1 MFCSSLL
8 MIHMTF
14 GKKALWFLGALSV
27 FAALVA
33 GSSIFWF
40 LRNEPSPREWKF
52 SPLWSETEK
61 EQILMVAD
69 YMERHG
75 PERFLLRSLSPNS
88 RHIDWHLFSEFSM
101 SQYMKDEIRER
112 LQMIRET
119 AENGD
124 GRCRSSH
131 HESLLHLAAGLGHVQ
146 LLNRLLQMNADPNLQ
161 IIMSPQAAQ
170 LLNGSELGDTPMT
183 YACCPGLGDGAPLPV
198 GNRLTCLSLLI
209 RNGASVDKIGPA
221 GWPPLVMSCVAGIG
235 GAPYEETALLL
246 LKHGADISICPEL
259 RGKKTSLLSWAVA
272 ASYPNVVRK
281 LCEAGYDPNFRGEM
295 SPPLLCLNLHAPDTA
310 LRITQILI
318 QYGADVNAAMPVDT
332 APPDSAGD
340 TALLNLCRQ
349 LGAIDEELLPQMR
362 ELVNL
367 LINEGADVNHQNS
380 VGETPLMLCCRDM
393 LLGDGTLDTVKLGIA
408 RLLLGPE
415 RQGVPAGQIWPHRP
429 PANRQPGKRTHPHGA
444 EKPAGIERFPLYPP
458 GSPLK
463 TFPFHMERRFSPCLR
478 RSSVLRQL
486 PESAAGHFPSAAEK
500 PFFRIL
506 GSPPPCG
513 NGAAPPRSPPR
524 SGFPAR
530 RRITSRA
537 RLPYPAAP
545 RNQAWTRC

>member
-112 LQMIRET
+112 LQM
-119 AENGD
+119 
-124 GRCRSSH
+124 
-131 HESLLHLAAGLGHVQ
+131 
-146 LLNRLLQMNADPNLQ
+146 NADPNLQ

-183 YACCPGLGDGAPLPV
+183 YACCPGLGDDAPLPV

-272 ASYPNVVRK
+272 AGYPNVVRK

-362 ELVNL
+362 DLVNL

-393 LLGDGTLDTVKLGIA
+393 LLGDGNLDTVKLGIA
-408 RLLLGPE
+408 RLLLDRNAKAFLRDRYG
-415 RQGVPAGQIWPHRP
+415 RTALQQI
-429 PANRQPGKRTHPHGA
+429 
-444 EKPAGIERFPLYPP
+444 
-458 GSPLK
+458 GSQENEHIHMVLK
-463 TFPFHMERRFSPCLR
+463 S
-478 RSSVLRQL
+478 L
-486 PESAAGHFPSAAEK
+486 PELNASPS
-500 PFFRIL
+500 
-506 GSPPPCG
+506 
-513 NGAAPPRSPPR
+513 
-524 SGFPAR
+524 
-530 RRITSRA
+530 
-537 RLPYPAAP
+537 
-545 RNQAWTRC
+545 TRQVLH

>member
-61 EQILMVAD
+61 EQILMLAD

-75 PERFLLRSLSPNS
+75 PERLLLRSLSPNS

-408 RLLLGPE
+408 RLLLDRNAKAFLRDRYG
-415 RQGVPAGQIWPHRP
+415 RTALQQI
-429 PANRQPGKRTHPHGA
+429 
-444 EKPAGIERFPLYPP
+444 
-458 GSPLK
+458 GSQENEHIHMVLK
-463 TFPFHMERRFSPCLR
+463 S
-478 RSSVLRQL
+478 L
-486 PESAAGHFPSAAEK
+486 PELNASPS
-500 PFFRIL
+500 
-506 GSPPPCG
+506 
-513 NGAAPPRSPPR
+513 
-524 SGFPAR
+524 
-530 RRITSRA
+530 
-537 RLPYPAAP
+537 
-545 RNQAWTRC
+545 TRQVLH

>member
-161 IIMSPQAAQ
+161 IIMSPQKAQ
-170 LLNGSELGDTPMT
+170 LLNGSEL
-183 YACCPGLGDGAPLPV
+183 
-198 GNRLTCLSLLI
+198 
-209 RNGASVDKIGPA
+209 
-221 GWPPLVMSCVAGIG
+221 
-235 GAPYEETALLL
+235 
-246 LKHGADISICPEL
+246 
-259 RGKKTSLLSWAVA
+259 
-272 ASYPNVVRK
+272 
-281 LCEAGYDPNFRGEM
+281 
-295 SPPLLCLNLHAPDTA
+295 
-310 LRITQILI
+310 
-318 QYGADVNAAMPVDT
+318 
-332 APPDSAGD
+332 
-340 TALLNLCRQ
+340 
-349 LGAIDEELLPQMR
+349 
-362 ELVNL
+362 
-367 LINEGADVNHQNS
+367 
-380 VGETPLMLCCRDM
+380 
-393 LLGDGTLDTVKLGIA
+393 
-408 RLLLGPE
+408 
-415 RQGVPAGQIWPHRP
+415 
-429 PANRQPGKRTHPHGA
+429 
-444 EKPAGIERFPLYPP
+444 
-458 GSPLK
+458 
-463 TFPFHMERRFSPCLR
+463 
-478 RSSVLRQL
+478 
-486 PESAAGHFPSAAEK
+486 
-500 PFFRIL
+500 
-506 GSPPPCG
+506 
-513 NGAAPPRSPPR
+513 
-524 SGFPAR
+524 
-530 RRITSRA
+530 
-537 RLPYPAAP
+537 
-545 RNQAWTRC
+545 